1 MTRIRSTLGVLL
13 LSALAVCAFGVS
25 SASALTGHECKAA
38 GKGTGTKYS
47 DAKCSVV
54 SGEGTFETEA
64 IEAGVSKNVEGT
76 VTPTTGGVELTT
88 GENTAGEHLVL
99 HSILGGIEVQI
110 TCTGFSTPE
119 ANATNNAGPPMTVT
133 GTGKSRYTGCAIVA
147 STKAAENCEVPATL
161 ETVTLKQ
168 TTEEDKVVYEPNA
181 GAFFIKIPFTNKAGK
196 TCPAAILGEKEFKG
210 VAKGSVASPTSIEF
224 TKTSGS
230 ALTLGGQTAFF
241 TGVIHFRTAGT
252 SGETGT
258 IGLETP

>member
-1 MTRIRSTLGVLL
+1 MKKSFLAAML

-25 SASALTGHECKAA
+25 SASALTGHECKE
-38 GKGTGTKYS
+38 GGGGTGTKYK
-47 DAKCSVV
+47 DAKCSEASV
-54 SGEGTFETEA
+54 EGKFETVP

-76 VTPTTGGVELTT
+76 VTPTTGGVELTA
-88 GENTAGEHLVL
+88 GENAAGEHLVL

-119 ANATNNAGPPMTVT
+119 ANATNNAGTPMTVT
-133 GTGKSRYTGCAIVA
+133 GTGKSRYTGCSIVA

-181 GAFFIKIPFTNKAGK
+181 GAFFIKIPFTSKAGH
-196 TCPAAILGEKEFKG
+196 TCPAAILGEKEVTGK
-210 VAKGSVASPTSIEF
+210 AKGTVASPTSIEF

-230 ALTLGGQTAFF
+230 TLLLGGQTAFF